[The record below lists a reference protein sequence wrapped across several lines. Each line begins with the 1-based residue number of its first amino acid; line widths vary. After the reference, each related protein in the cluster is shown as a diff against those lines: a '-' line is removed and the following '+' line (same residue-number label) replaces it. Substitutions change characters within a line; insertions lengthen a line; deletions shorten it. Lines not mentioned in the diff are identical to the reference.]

1 MKVSDSDASRGWVQF
16 FWQAKWWW
24 LTPAIV
30 VLVTFT
36 ALILFAEDSPVAPFI
51 YTLF

>member
-1 MKVSDSDASRGWVQF
+1 MRVRDTVASRGWVPF
-16 FWQAKWWW
+16 FRQAKWWW